1 MVSDPL
7 TVSKLWSGWK
17 HTVTDCPML
26 LACPNCQTT
35 YEVKSSVIGED
46 GRSLRCARCQI
57 VWFAT
62 RSQELSFVKQSGDA
76 FATSDTSSSDAGD
89 STMPPADE
97 NSTSTSPTA
106 PPENAVAGQT
116 SAAENATPS
125 IDAPPLA
132 PIAPSVTPTPSTVAL
147 TAEGEDIETFARRRA
162 QAAASRAQRLRAQFG
177 PPAIIAMLAVVVAAL
192 LGWRVAIV
200 QHAPQMASLY
210 AAIGLPVN
218 LRQLAFGEIKTAQE
232 TRDGVP
238 MLLVEGIIMSKSKLP
253 VDVPRLRF
261 ALRNSTGQEIYSW
274 TAMPE
279 HSILAPGATLPFS
292 SRLASP
298 PSEGHDVIVR
308 FFTKRD
314 AIEGAR

>member
-1 MVSDPL
+1 
-7 TVSKLWSGWK
+7 
-17 HTVTDCPML
+17 ML
-26 LACPNCQTT
+26 LACPNCSTT
-35 YEVKSSVIGED
+35 YDVKPSVIGED
-46 GRSLRCARCQI
+46 GRSLRCARCQN

-62 RSQELSFVKQSGDA
+62 RSQELSVARQSVDA
-76 FATSDTSSSDAGD
+76 SATSDTSSGTSLHSAAASAERNFGA
-89 STMPPADE
+89 TPPDV
-97 NSTSTSPTA
+97 SPPTPA
-106 PPENAVAGQT
+106 VPPESVA
-116 SAAENATPS
+116 PS

-132 PIAPSVTPTPSTVAL
+132 PAAPSTPSIAAL

-162 QAAASRAQRLRAQFG
+162 RASVSRMNRLRAQFG
-177 PPAIIAMLAVVVAAL
+177 PPAIIAILAVIVAAL

-218 LRQLAFGEIKTAQE
+218 LRELVFGEIKTTQE

-238 MLLVEGIIMSKSKLP
+238 MLLVEGTITSKSKFP

-261 ALRNSTGQEIYSW
+261 ALRNTGGQEIYSW
-274 TAMPE
+274 TAIPE
-279 HSILAPGATLPFS
+279 QSSLAPGATLPFR

-298 PSEGHDVIVR
+298 PSEGHDVVVR